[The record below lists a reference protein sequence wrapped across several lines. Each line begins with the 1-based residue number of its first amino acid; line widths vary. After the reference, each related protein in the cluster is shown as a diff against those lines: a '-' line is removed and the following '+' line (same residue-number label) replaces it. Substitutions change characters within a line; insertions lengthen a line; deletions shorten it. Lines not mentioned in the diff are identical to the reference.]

1 LHGSKKKIK
10 KSNVRERE
18 RDTWIKRDVIHLFN
32 KELIATLAM
41 LKHETY
47 NMKTMWNNETKLL
60 LEYNFGKTSCM
71 R

>member
-1 LHGSKKKIK
+1 MVPKK
-10 KSNVRERE
+10 NQEEQRERE